1 MFGRLAQL
9 VRAPALQ
16 AGGRRFESYIAHQ
29 TLLRLLDESA
39 CNKFRTW
46 FNELEH
52 DGLIGSDHRSSTA
65 DRETSLTLTADSKSL
80 ANSLIENVSKVIVG
94 KSDTVELALVALICN
109 GHVLIEDVPGVG
121 KTMLVRSIATSTGC
135 DYRRMQF
142 TPDLLPSDVTGA
154 SVFNQKTGNF
164 EFRPGPIMAQ
174 IVLADEI
181 NRATPK
187 TQSALLEAMGEQ
199 QVTVEG
205 TTRELP
211 SPFMVLATQ
220 NPIEYEGTFPLPEA
234 QLDRFFMRVSLGYP
248 DAEQEVAIMDR
259 REHLD
264 PIDELKPV
272 CTPEDI
278 AKLQAEAD
286 DVYIDAL
293 VKQYIVE
300 IANATRLHPEAA
312 LGVSPRA
319 SINLMKGGKAYALL
333 QERDYVVPDDIKAI
347 AVATLAHRVLLTPS
361 ARMREV
367 TQETVIA
374 DVLNQ
379 VSVPGASVRR
389 S

>member
-1 MFGRLAQL
+1 M
-9 VRAPALQ
+9 
-16 AGGRRFESYIAHQ
+16 
-29 TLLRLLDESA
+29 
-39 CNKFRTW
+39 
-46 FNELEH
+46 
-52 DGLIGSDHRSSTA
+52 
-65 DRETSLTLTADSKSL
+65 SLTLTADSKTL
-80 ANSLIENVSKVIVG
+80 ANSLIENVGKVIVG
-94 KSDTVELALVALICN
+94 KSSTVELVLVALISN

-205 TTRELP
+205 TTRKLP
-211 SPFMVLATQ
+211 NPFMVLATQ

-248 DAEQEVAIMDR
+248 DAAQEVAIMEG
-259 REHLD
+259 REHGD
-264 PIDELKPV
+264 PIDRLEAV
-272 CTPEDI
+272 CTPDEI
-278 AKLQAEAD
+278 TKLQGEAD
-286 DVYIDAL
+286 DVYIDEL

-300 IANATRLHPEAA
+300 LATATRQHPEAA

-319 SINLMKGGKAYALL
+319 SINLMKGGKAFALL
-333 QERDYVVPDDIKAI
+333 RERDYVVPDDIKAI
-347 AVATLAHRVLLTPS
+347 ATATLAHRVLLTPS

-367 TQETVIA
+367 TQEAVIA

-389 S
+389 N

>member
-1 MFGRLAQL
+1 MS
-9 VRAPALQ
+9 V
-16 AGGRRFESYIAHQ
+16 
-29 TLLRLLDESA
+29 
-39 CNKFRTW
+39 
-46 FNELEH
+46 
-52 DGLIGSDHRSSTA
+52 
-65 DRETSLTLTADSKSL
+65 TLTADSKAL
-80 ANSLIENVSKVIVG
+80 ANELIENVGKVIIG
-94 KSDTVELALVALICN
+94 KSDVVELVLVALFSN

-121 KTMLVRSIATSTGC
+121 KTMLVRSVATSTGC

-205 TTRELP
+205 TTRHLP

-234 QLDRFFMRVSLGYP
+234 QLDRFFMRISLGYP
-248 DAEQEVAIMDR
+248 DSAQEVAIMDD
-259 REHLD
+259 REHVD
-264 PIDELKPV
+264 PINELAAV
-272 CTPEDI
+272 CTPDDI
-278 AKLQAEAD
+278 VKLQKEAD
-286 DVYIDAL
+286 DIYIDTL
-293 VKQYIVE
+293 VKQYIVD
-300 IANATRLHPEAA
+300 IADATRQHPEAA

-319 SINLMKGGKAYALL
+319 SINLMKGGKAFAMLK
-333 QERDYVVPDDIKAI
+333 ERDYVVPDDIKTL
-347 AVATLAHRVLLTPS
+347 ATPMLAHRVLLTPS

-374 DVLNQ
+374 DALSQ
-379 VSVPGASVRR
+379 VPVPGASVRR
-389 S
+389 T

>member
-1 MFGRLAQL
+1 M
-9 VRAPALQ
+9 
-16 AGGRRFESYIAHQ
+16 
-29 TLLRLLDESA
+29 
-39 CNKFRTW
+39 
-46 FNELEH
+46 
-52 DGLIGSDHRSSTA
+52 
-65 DRETSLTLTADSKSL
+65 SLTLKADSKTL
-80 ANSLIENVSKVIVG
+80 VKTLIENVSNVIVG
-94 KSDTVELALVALICN
+94 KSDTVELVLVSLISN

-154 SVFNQKTGNF
+154 SIFNQQTGEFNF
-164 EFRPGPIMAQ
+164 RSGPIMAQ

-205 TTRELP
+205 VTRQLP

-234 QLDRFFMRVSLGYP
+234 QLDRFFMRISLGYP
-248 DAEQEVAIMDR
+248 DAEQEVEIMDR
-259 REHLD
+259 REQGD
-264 PIDELKPV
+264 PIDSLKSV
-272 CTPEDI
+272 CTPDDI
-278 AKLQAEAD
+278 SKLQLAAEE
-286 DVYIDAL
+286 VFIDAL

-300 IANATRLHPEAA
+300 LSNATRLPPEAA

-319 SINLMKGGKAYALL
+319 SINLMKGGKAYAMIH
-333 QERDYVVPDDIKAI
+333 ERDYVVPDDIKAI
-347 AVATLAHRVLLTPS
+347 AIPTLAHRVLLTPS

-367 TQETVIA
+367 TQETVIN

-379 VSVPGASVRR
+379 VSVPGARVGKS
-389 S
+389 

>member
-1 MFGRLAQL
+1 
-9 VRAPALQ
+9 V
-16 AGGRRFESYIAHQ
+16 
-29 TLLRLLDESA
+29 TLTVD
-39 CNKFRTW
+39 
-46 FNELEH
+46 
-52 DGLIGSDHRSSTA
+52 
-65 DRETSLTLTADSKSL
+65 SLTLAD
-80 ANSLIENVSKVIVG
+80 ALIENVSKVIVG
-94 KSDTVELALVALICN
+94 KHETVELALVALISG

-135 DYRRMQF
+135 EYRRMQF

-154 SVFNQKTGNF
+154 SVYNQKTGDF

-205 TTRELP
+205 TTRKLP

-234 QLDRFFMRVSLGYP
+234 QLDRFFMRISLGYP
-248 DAEQEVAIMDR
+248 DADQEVAIMER
-259 REHLD
+259 REHVD
-264 PIDELKPV
+264 PIDELRPI
-272 CTPEDI
+272 CAPDDI
-278 AKLQAEAD
+278 ANLQTRAD
-286 DVYIDAL
+286 GVYIDVL

-300 IANATRLHPEAA
+300 LANATRQHPEAA

-319 SINLMKGGKAYALL
+319 SINLMKGGKALAMLRN
-333 QERDYVVPDDIKAI
+333 RDYVLPDDIKAI
-347 AVATLAHRVLLTPS
+347 ATATLAHRVLLSPS
-361 ARMREV
+361 AKMREV
-367 TQETVIA
+367 TQETVVA
-374 DVLNQ
+374 DVLSQ
-379 VSVPGASVRR
+379 VSVPGASVRK

>member
-1 MFGRLAQL
+1 M
-9 VRAPALQ
+9 
-16 AGGRRFESYIAHQ
+16 
-29 TLLRLLDESA
+29 
-39 CNKFRTW
+39 
-46 FNELEH
+46 
-52 DGLIGSDHRSSTA
+52 
-65 DRETSLTLTADSKSL
+65 TLTADSKTL
-80 ANSLIENVSKVIVG
+80 VNTLIENVSNVIVG
-94 KSDTVELALVALICN
+94 KSDTVELVLVALISN

-154 SVFNQKTGNF
+154 SIFNQQTGEFN
-164 EFRPGPIMAQ
+164 FRPGPIMAQ

-205 TTRELP
+205 VTRKLP

-234 QLDRFFMRVSLGYP
+234 QLDRFFMRISLGYP

-259 REHLD
+259 REHGD
-264 PIDELKPV
+264 PIDSLKAV
-272 CTPEDI
+272 CTPDDI
-278 AKLQAEAD
+278 SKLQLAAEE
-286 DVYIDAL
+286 VFIDAL
-293 VKQYIVE
+293 VKQYIVGL
-300 IANATRLHPEAA
+300 ANATRLHPEAA

-319 SINLMKGGKAYALL
+319 SINLMKGGKAYAMLHD
-333 QERDYVVPDDIKAI
+333 RDYVVPDDIKAI
-347 AVATLAHRVLLTPS
+347 AIPTLAHRVLLTPS

-367 TQETVIA
+367 TQETVIN

-379 VSVPGASVRR
+379 VYVPGASVRK